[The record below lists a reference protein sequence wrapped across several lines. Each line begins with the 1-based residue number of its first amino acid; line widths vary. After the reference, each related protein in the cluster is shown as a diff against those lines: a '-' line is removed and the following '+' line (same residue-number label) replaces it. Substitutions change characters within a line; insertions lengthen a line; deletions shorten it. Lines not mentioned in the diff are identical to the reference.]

1 MRTVPVQVLKQ
12 HLASWLDRVSAGERV
27 TITRRNRPLAELTP
41 VGAPGWHVGSR
52 FGQGS
57 LEPLGFTVPD
67 GAIGQALAEDRG
79 DDR

>member
-12 HLASWLDRVSAGERV
+12 QLASWIDRVAAGERV

-41 VGAPGWHVGSR
+41 VGTPGWHVGSR
-52 FGQGS
+52 FGQGA
-57 LEPLGFTVPD
+57 LEPLGFTVPE
-67 GAIGQALAEDRG
+67 GAVARALAEDRS